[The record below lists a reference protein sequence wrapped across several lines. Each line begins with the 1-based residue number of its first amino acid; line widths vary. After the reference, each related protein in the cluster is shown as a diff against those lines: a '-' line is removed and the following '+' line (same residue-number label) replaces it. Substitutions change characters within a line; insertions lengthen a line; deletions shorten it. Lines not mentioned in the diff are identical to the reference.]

1 MTVTK
6 KRSKSGPTKR
16 SSSTTVPKTIVEQA
30 TLSLIDLPEKP
41 KDQLHLR
48 EAVEHMLDTILVA
61 LSKGYNH
68 DDVAALLSEKGL
80 DITPASLKYY
90 LSRLGKKKSA
100 AQAKPRRV
108 VRKKATDA
116 AEEAEATP
124 AESTKA
130 AKKAPTRRTA
140 KAEIPAKA
148 PSRRAAAKSKTS
160 AAETSVPPVEASDA
174 STAPAAETAATPTKR
189 RSTQTKTKAP
199 AKAAANPKA
208 APTPSTRSRKKV

>member
-108 VRKKATDA
+108 VRKKAADA
-116 AEEAEATP
+116 AEEDEATST
-124 AESTKA
+124 ESTKA
-130 AKKAPTRRTA
+130 AKKAPARRTA
-140 KAEIPAKA
+140 KAETPAKA

-160 AAETSVPPVEASDA
+160 AAETSVSPVEAPDT
-174 STAPAAETAATPTKR
+174 STPAAETAATPTKR

-199 AKAAANPKA
+199 AKAAAKPKA